1 MSEQP
6 IPFSRT
12 EPVPRVS
19 WRQGGLVEAPVVAQM
34 AEVSFEPEYR
44 EAWTAGQIAGL
55 LGSSDSW
62 LELGELGG
70 ALIAFGLCRQAADE
84 VELLLCATAREWR
97 KQGLGKELIARVS
110 EQCRLRGVRR
120 LFLEV
125 RSSNEAALA
134 LYRKAGFC
142 EDGRRPGYY
151 RTVSG
156 DRIDAITLSLVP

>member
-6 IPFSRT
+6 IPLRST
-12 EPVPRVS
+12 ELPVRAA
-19 WRQGGLVEAPVVAQM
+19 WRLGGLVEAPLVARL
-34 AEVSFEPEYR
+34 AEDSFEPEFR

-55 LGSSDSW
+55 LGSSESW
-62 LELGELGG
+62 LELGEADG
-70 ALIAFGLCRQAADE
+70 ALIAFGLCRKAADE
-84 VELLLCATAREWR
+84 VELLLCATAPDWR
-97 KQGLGKELIARVS
+97 QQGLGMELIARVA
-110 EQCRLRGVRR
+110 EQCRLRGARR

-156 DRIDAITLSLVP
+156 DRIDAITLSVEP